1 MSNFGYCELQVDLNT
16 GMKIQKAIDSAEVEQ
31 PLDLIPANKLHATIM
46 YDERNPDIF
55 PSKSNKVYKAKVKG
69 VKTLGDPNSRWYAA
83 ALVLE
88 CPAIQSRHKQLLDE
102 GFKHSYDDLLLHVSL
117 CYGKDTDIVAP
128 LLEKLMSEG
137 KFPDTITLCN
147 ETWEHCGD

>member
-16 GMKIQKAIDSAEVEQ
+16 GIKIQKAIDSAEVEQ

-55 PSKSNKVYKAKVKG
+55 PSKSKSVYKAKVKG
-69 VKTLGDPNSRWYAA
+69 VKTLGEPGSKWYAA

-88 CPAIQSRHKQLLDE
+88 SPAIQNRFKQLLDE
-102 GFKHSYDDLLLHVSL
+102 GFQHSYDDLLLHVSL
-117 CYGKDTDIVAP
+117 CYGKDTDILAP
-128 LLEKLMSEG
+128 LLEKLLAEG
-137 KFPDTITLCN
+137 KLPETITLCN
-147 ETWEHCGD
+147 ESWESCGL